1 MSLRQTNLALAKDDT
16 NRFLP
21 WLIAFMSLL
30 AILSVAGFLLLKQVS
45 DLFEYNSNDT
55 MTIQVPSG
63 NSEKRTNK
71 KITQIINI
79 LKETGGVI
87 EVSLVPKVEVI
98 QLLKP
103 WLGTISESQTLP
115 LPRIIDI
122 QIDRG
127 SGITPE
133 KISNVLTIIVPDITV
148 DDHSIWLIGLVKTL
162 QSAELTALFILLLI
176 IFVIIG
182 TVIFTTRTG
191 MGIHKQTIEVLHFVG
206 AHDDF
211 IARQFAIRGLV
222 VGLQGGLIGFL
233 FAIPILYLFDNL
245 LQNLEEGFL
254 PKAEVNIFVWLSVAF
269 VVPMISSITMLTARG
284 TVLKSL
290 KKML

>member
-79 LKETGGVI
+79 LRETGGVI

-103 WLGTISESQTLP
+103 WLGSISGSQTLP
-115 LPRIIDI
+115 LPQIIDI

-133 KISNVLTIIVPDITV
+133 KISNVLTVIVPDVTV

-222 VGLQGGLIGFL
+222 VGLQGGLIGFF
-233 FAIPILYLFDNL
+233 FASPILYLFDHL

-254 PKAEVNIFVWLSVAF
+254 PKAEVNIFVWLSVAL

>member
-1 MSLRQTNLALAKDDT
+1 MSLKQTNLALAKDDT

>member
-115 LPRIIDI
+115 LPQIIDI

-176 IFVIIG
+176 VFVIIG

-254 PKAEVNIFVWLSVAF
+254 PKAEVNIFVWLSVAL

>member
-79 LKETGGVI
+79 LRETGGVI

-103 WLGTISESQTLP
+103 WLGSISGSQTLP
-115 LPRIIDI
+115 LPQIIDI

-222 VGLQGGLIGFL
+222 VGLQGGLIGFF
-233 FAIPILYLFDNL
+233 FAIPILYLFDHL
-245 LQNLEEGFL
+245 LQNLEEGLL
-254 PKAEVNIFVWLSVAF
+254 PKAEVNIFVWLSVAL

>member
-71 KITQIINI
+71 KVTQIINI
-79 LKETGGVI
+79 LRETGGVI

-103 WLGTISESQTLP
+103 WLGSISGSQTLP
-115 LPRIIDI
+115 LPQIIDI

-222 VGLQGGLIGFL
+222 VGFQGGLIGFF
-233 FAIPILYLFDNL
+233 FAIPILYLFDHL

-254 PKAEVNIFVWLSVAF
+254 PKAEVNIFVWLSVAL

>member
-1 MSLRQTNLALAKDDT
+1 MNLRQTNLALAKDDT

-71 KITQIINI
+71 KITQITNI
-79 LKETGGVI
+79 LRETVGVI
-87 EVSLVPKVEVI
+87 EVSLIPKVEVI
-98 QLLKP
+98 KLLKP
-103 WLGTISESQTLP
+103 WLGTISESHTLP
-115 LPRIIDI
+115 LPQIIDI

-127 SGITPE
+127 SGITLE
-133 KISNVLTIIVPDITV
+133 KISNALTIIVPDITV

-211 IARQFAIRGLV
+211 IARQFALRGLV

-254 PKAEVNIFVWLSVAF
+254 PKAEVNIFVWLSVAL

>member
-1 MSLRQTNLALAKDDT
+1 MNLRQTNLALAKDDT

-71 KITQIINI
+71 KITQITNI
-79 LKETGGVI
+79 LRETVGVI
-87 EVSLVPKVEVI
+87 EVSLIPKVEVI
-98 QLLKP
+98 KLLKP
-103 WLGTISESQTLP
+103 WLGTISESHTLP
-115 LPRIIDI
+115 LPQIIDI

-127 SGITPE
+127 SGITLE
-133 KISNVLTIIVPDITV
+133 KISNALTIIVPDITV

-211 IARQFAIRGLV
+211 IARQFALRGLV

-254 PKAEVNIFVWLSVAF
+254 PKAEVNMFVWLSVAL

>member
-79 LKETGGVI
+79 LRETGGVI

-103 WLGTISESQTLP
+103 WLGSISGSQTLP
-115 LPRIIDI
+115 LPQIIDI

-222 VGLQGGLIGFL
+222 VGFQGGLIGFF
-233 FAIPILYLFDNL
+233 FAIPILYLFDHL
-245 LQNLEEGFL
+245 L
-254 PKAEVNIFVWLSVAF
+254 
-269 VVPMISSITMLTARG
+269 
-284 TVLKSL
+284 
-290 KKML
+290 

>member
-1 MSLRQTNLALAKDDT
+1 MNLRQTNLALAKDDT

-115 LPRIIDI
+115 LPQIIDI

-222 VGLQGGLIGFL
+222 VGFQGGLIGFL
-233 FAIPILYLFDNL
+233 FSIPILYLFDNL

-254 PKAEVNIFVWLSVAF
+254 PKAEVNIFVWLSVAL

>member
-1 MSLRQTNLALAKDDT
+1 MNLRQTNLALAKDDT

-71 KITQIINI
+71 KITQITNI
-79 LKETGGVI
+79 LRETVGVI
-87 EVSLVPKVEVI
+87 EVSLIPKVEVI
-98 QLLKP
+98 KLLKP
-103 WLGTISESQTLP
+103 WLGTISESHTLP
-115 LPRIIDI
+115 LPQIIDI

-127 SGITPE
+127 SGITLE
-133 KISNVLTIIVPDITV
+133 KISNALTIIVPDITV

-211 IARQFAIRGLV
+211 IARQFTIRGLV